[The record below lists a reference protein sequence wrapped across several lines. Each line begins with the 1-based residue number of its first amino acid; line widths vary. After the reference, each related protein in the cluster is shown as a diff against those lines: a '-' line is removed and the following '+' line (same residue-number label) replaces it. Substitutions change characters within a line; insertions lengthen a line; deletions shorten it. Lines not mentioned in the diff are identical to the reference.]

1 MRSMLLTLVL
11 VLYWPPSVSNAEL
24 PTPRIPVSNPVQ
36 YEERITRKSEW
47 QWVSVGK
54 KVKITAYCANCSVC
68 DTGWRT
74 ADTTYADYKKG
85 IVAADK
91 SVPFGL
97 QLSIDGLDDVYT
109 VRDRGQKVQGTH
121 LDVLMK
127 SHWTARKWG
136 VQYRDVWVWKQ
147 VEVET
152 REYVKVSA
160 PTTRN

>member
-1 MRSMLLTLVL
+1 MRNMLTFVFVL
-11 VLYWPPSVSNAEL
+11 VWPLCVSNAEL
-24 PTPRIPVSNPVQ
+24 PTLRTPVSNPVR

-47 QWVSVGK
+47 QWACVG

-147 VEVET
+147 VEVEM
-152 REYVKVSA
+152 REYVAVKTA
-160 PTTRN
+160 N

>member
-1 MRSMLLTLVL
+1 MRSILLTFVL
-11 VLYWPPSVSNAEL
+11 VLYWPLSVSNAEL
-24 PTPRIPVSNPVQ
+24 PRLPTYRAPIVYEVKVSQ
-36 YEERITRKSEW
+36 KLEW
-47 QWVSVGK
+47 QWVSVG